1 MRLFSTSISTRLLL
15 AFAAPTA
22 LVFAITGGFTYLST
36 RDAFRDEFARKL
48 DVLAT
53 TIAAQVDTDRVLSLL
68 PGDEDERW
76 YLDLA
81 AELER
86 QKRAAGLSALYLIDP
101 RGQVFVDA
109 DRSYRIEEKLPHWD
123 ADRPLIAR
131 ALQRLPGAW
140 IEDTDRPQPIYRAY
154 KRLDVSRPDAAA
166 LGDEPSA
173 ADVEPLLLGV
183 EAGLQY
189 RASIRRYATTA
200 TPVGLISIALIVLI
214 ALVVSH
220 TITRPV
226 SLLVEDA
233 RHIGE
238 GALDVPVRA
247 HGRDEIGF
255 LAKTIDEMRAALQR
269 RDRDRQAMLA
279 GIAHEVRNP
288 LGGMELFIGLLREG
302 IDELTAAQLAEQRTQ
317 LREYS
322 GRVERE
328 LSYLKGVVNDFL
340 AFARETPVN
349 LQPCRVRQMFDDI
362 VGVVAGDAEQRE
374 LTVAI
379 ECPPELAIEADE
391 GALRRA
397 LLNLVQNALQATAAG
412 GRVTMRADDRGSQVA
427 LAITDTGKGI
437 PADKLADVETPFFTT
452 KEKGTGLGLS
462 IAGKIARVHGGQL
475 TIDSIEGRGTTV
487 TLIVPRRATA
497 GAAGV

>member
-1 MRLFSTSISTRLLL
+1 VRLLSTSISTRLLL
-15 AFAAPTA
+15 AFAAPTVLVLA
-22 LVFAITGGFTYLST
+22 LTGVFTYLGA

-48 DVLAT
+48 DVLAGT
-53 TIAAQVDTDRVLSLL
+53 LASQIDADKVLSLL
-68 PGDEDERW
+68 PGDEDQRW

-81 AELER
+81 GELGR

-109 DRSYRIEEKLPHWD
+109 DRSYRIEEQLPHWQ
-123 ADRPLIAR
+123 ADQAVIGH

-140 IEDTDRPQPIYRAY
+140 IEDTNRPQPVYRAY
-154 KRLDVSRPDAAA
+154 KRLDVPRPDASA
-166 LGDEPSA
+166 LGAEPTA
-173 ADVEPLLLGV
+173 ADSEPLLLGV

-189 RASIRRYATTA
+189 RAAIRRYVTTLV
-200 TPVGLISIALIVLI
+200 PVGLVAIVLVVLI
-214 ALVVSH
+214 ALVVSR

-226 SLLVEDA
+226 SILVDDA
-233 RHIGE
+233 RRIGE
-238 GALDVPVRA
+238 GALEIPVRA
-247 HGRDEIGF
+247 AGGDEIGF

-302 IDELTAAQLAEQRTQ
+302 IDELTAAQLAEQRGP

-322 GRVERE
+322 DRVERE
-328 LSYLKGVVNDFL
+328 LGYLKGVVNDFL

-349 LQPCRVRQMFDDI
+349 VQPCRVREMLEEI
-362 VGVVAGDAEQRE
+362 ASVVAGDASQRE

-379 ECPPELAIEADE
+379 ECPPALELEADG

-397 LLNLVQNALQATAAG
+397 LLNLVQNSLQATPAG
-412 GRVTMRADDRGSQVA
+412 GRVLMRATEQGAQVA
-427 LAITDTGKGI
+427 LAVVDTGKGI
-437 PADKLADVETPFFTT
+437 PADKLAEVETPFFTT

-462 IAGKIARVHGGQL
+462 IAGKIARVHGGQMK
-475 TIDSIEGRGTTV
+475 IDSAEGSGTTV
-487 TLIVPRRATA
+487 TLTVARRAGSTLA
-497 GAAGV
+497 G